1 MLLRIAAI
9 AVFAAQSTS
18 DYSIYRAI
26 VGSEGSE
33 NSRNAVTI
41 VMDSTAAGGLVTA
54 GLKTE
59 FMRRQ
64 FGFFASAYL
73 GTVDDFIARNRVSVK
88 FDRDSIKDSS
98 TFRMIGRRDLPM
110 KDGSVEWEQYYR
122 KFPGTRGYTT
132 FSRPGFNAEKTYA
145 LVYFRN
151 RCGVLCGGGGY
162 YLLRLLGNRW
172 IVVRRVETMMS

>member
-1 MLLRIAAI
+1 MFLRIAAI
-9 AVFAAQSTS
+9 AVFAAQSPS

-88 FDRDSIKDSS
+88 LDRDSIKDSS